1 MIVFILEI
9 LMREK
14 NQLIVFT
21 DIGRDHD
28 DEVALILMSGL
39 LKIGAIDVKAIIT
52 TLQPALKRA
61 QLARRKVKKQSLKRV
76 MILIFCYNHGRISR
90 RQMIFQAII
99 ERIDIRALGV
109 YQ

>member
-61 QLARRKVKKQSLKRV
+61 QLARRKVKKQRV